1 MQPVIVWAQKKPGV
15 TIDGARGGGVL
26 VCVRARARARA
37 CVRACVRVSTGAGTK
52 ANTLELVREAGGLL
66 ERSQRRIALQSLG
79 ERSSSFAPELVALQT
94 ASTGVKE
101 SESQLESQWAL
112 TEG

>member
-1 MQPVIVWAQKKPGV
+1 MQPVIVRAQKKPGV

-66 ERSQRRIALQSLG
+66 EQLQR
-79 ERSSSFAPELVALQT
+79 LVALESLCKCGSFFGTKLVALET
-94 ASTGVKE
+94 AGVGF
-101 SESQLESQWAL
+101 
-112 TEG
+112 EGGW